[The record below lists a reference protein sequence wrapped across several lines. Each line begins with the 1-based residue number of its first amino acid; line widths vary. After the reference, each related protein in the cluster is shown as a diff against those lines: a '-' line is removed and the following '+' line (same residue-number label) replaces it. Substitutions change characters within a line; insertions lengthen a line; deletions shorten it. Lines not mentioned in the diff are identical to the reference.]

1 MKSFENKVAAITGAG
16 SGIGRALAVEL
27 GRQGCH
33 LALADVNAAALEE
46 TRQLLASSGVRVS
59 TAVVDVA
66 DREQVQAWADK
77 AASEHGRV
85 NLIFQQRGRRPR
97 RYRGRQRLLG
107 IRVDHEHQ
115 LLGRGERHQGVPSA
129 PEGLRQRPRG
139 QCLQRLR
146 AVRPAR
152 HERLQRHQVRGARLH
167 RVVAPGTG
175 HGGLRR
181 LRQLRASRRDQDQHR
196 QDRANERGM
205 AKVTGQAPDKAREQF
220 NDQLLRT
227 TRRRP
232 PRSSCA
238 ACSATAGAS

>member
-85 NLIFQQRGRRPR
+85 NLIFNNAGVAHAGTVEGSDYSEYEWIDLLRSKAW
-97 RYRGRQRLLG
+97 GRQRGVRRAGSSGQLRRQAHRA
-107 IRVDHEHQ
+107 RVGRCHPVAAFSTIHSAAGCCARAARDPATSASGAGTGSWQHHAASGAEH
-115 LLGRGERHQGVPSA
+115 
-129 PEGLRQRPRG
+129 
-139 QCLQRLR
+139 R
-146 AVRPAR
+146 AV
-152 HERLQRHQVRGARLH
+152 VR
-167 RVVAPGTG
+167 T
-175 HGGLRR
+175 
-181 LRQLRASRRDQDQHR
+181 
-196 QDRANERGM
+196 
-205 AKVTGQAPDKAREQF
+205 
-220 NDQLLRT
+220 
-227 TRRRP
+227 
-232 PRSSCA
+232 
-238 ACSATAGAS
+238 